1 MLKKNSNVT
10 SQKVLLAQLKKK
22 KVDIAKTVISILIS
36 HFYWLQ
42 GRNFFH
48 HFFYLSL
55 KWHIWSCEEEI
66 LPAANRTPNH
76 HVKGMIEW
84 W

>member
-36 HFYWLQ
+36 HFY
-42 GRNFFH
+42 
-48 HFFYLSL
+48 
-55 KWHIWSCEEEI
+55 
-66 LPAANRTPNH
+66 
-76 HVKGMIEW
+76 
-84 W
+84 